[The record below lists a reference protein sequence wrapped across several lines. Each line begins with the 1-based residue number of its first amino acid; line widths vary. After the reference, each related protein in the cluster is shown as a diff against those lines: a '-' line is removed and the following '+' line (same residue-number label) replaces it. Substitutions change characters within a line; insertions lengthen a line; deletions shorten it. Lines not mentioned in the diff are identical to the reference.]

1 MNATRDMLEETVK
14 QSEGTVRALTLA
26 ELHAVSGAIAV
37 LPTYPGGQKPSPTF
51 PPIPE

>member
-1 MNATRDMLEETVK
+1 MNATRDMLEEMINPP
-14 QSEGTVRALTLA
+14 EGAARELTSQ
-26 ELHAVSGAIAV
+26 ELDIVSGAIAV